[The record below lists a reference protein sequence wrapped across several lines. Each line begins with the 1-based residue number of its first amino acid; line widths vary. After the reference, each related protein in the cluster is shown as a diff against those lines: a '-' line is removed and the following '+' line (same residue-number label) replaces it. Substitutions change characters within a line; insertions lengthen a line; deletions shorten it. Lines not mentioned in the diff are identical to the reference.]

1 MMGKHGA
8 TWESPEKEPPHKKQ
22 DSGPSPSPKKLRI
35 TIRKPPSALF
45 SSSSSSNAVTSGDDV
60 GGDSSDNNNSNSDDN
75 DKKRPPSVTIHDL
88 FDIQKL
94 IGEGGFGK
102 VYLAIRRRDQASVAL
117 KAIPVSLPDSE
128 ETLKRE
134 VEALSALSD
143 PGHPNVCQL
152 YDQLRDNLHSYLSME
167 YIGGGELF
175 EHLCDSGPFSE
186 KDAAKFLRQF
196 ANGLHYIHSKG
207 YVHSDLKPENLMMG
221 YSWGQQVEDDNDND
235 NNAPAQQQQQQQ
247 QLKVVDF
254 GFSVPDQ
261 ESVKLHF
268 HGTIAYLPPE
278 CLHKKSSPRHP
289 TAAGDM
295 FAVGVIIYTVLTGTH
310 PFDRTNQAPDS
321 IIAQAIVQSAGST
334 YDDNDDDNDSNNN
347 NNNNNNNNSKS
358 NDNDKDNNEYLS
370 KYVFDDR
377 TQGLSS
383 SSVMLMRSLLHP
395 DPNRRMTSL
404 QLCSHPWILGQTA
417 TKHSLST
424 CSHSKLKSFWQ
435 RRFRAAVMK
444 KFVGRSNNG
453 GGTLSTKEY
462 KVIFKSMDLDGN
474 GLVTLDELKRYM
486 SESFGTK
493 QTISDIFSSVDE
505 DGNGG
510 IDFEEFDRI
519 MRKKFDGS
527 DVSNCNS
534 CNDDIIDDNNDN
546 NSKKAASEKI
556 LAISNEQVRACIFQK
571 FGGTRTKGT
580 TTTTTTTSTTTVTR
594 EMLRTIFDT
603 MDINKDGSLQ
613 LSEAITGL
621 RETPGLDEGMI
632 SSWVRRLYYNPLT
645 IYVSR
650 CASFVVFLLLSS
662 LTMKYCLFMMHV

>member
-1 MMGKHGA
+1 LKKRKEENVTGLVLVYIMGKHGA
-8 TWESPEKEPPHKKQ
+8 TWESNEKEPPHKKQ
-22 DSGPSPSPKKLRI
+22 DSGPSPSSSPKKLRI
-35 TIRKPPSALF
+35 TIRKPPSVSF
-45 SSSSSSNAVTSGDDV
+45 SSSSTATNAVTSCDDV
-60 GGDSSDNNNSNSDDN
+60 GGDSSDTNNNSNN
-75 DKKRPPSVTIHDL
+75 NKKRPPPVTIHDL

-117 KAIPVSLPDSE
+117 KAIPVSVPYFE

-134 VEALSALSD
+134 VEALSALSE
-143 PGHPNVCQL
+143 PGHPNVCKL
-152 YDQLRDNLHSYLSME
+152 YDQLRDNVHSYLSME

-186 KDAAKFLRQF
+186 EDAAKFLRQF

-221 YSWGQQVEDDNDND
+221 YSWGQQVEDDKDKD
-235 NNAPAQQQQQQQ
+235 NNNNNNAAHQQQQ

-254 GFSVPDQ
+254 GFSVPAQ

-321 IIAQAIVQSAGST
+321 TIAQAIVQSAGST
-334 YDDNDDDNDSNNN
+334 YDDDDDNNNN
-347 NNNNNNNNSKS
+347 KN
-358 NDNDKDNNEYLS
+358 NDKDNNEYLN

-383 SSVMLMRSLLHP
+383 SSLMLMRSLLHP

-435 RRFRAAVMK
+435 RRFRAAIMK
-444 KFVGRSNNG
+444 KFVGRSNNRG
-453 GGTLSTKEY
+453 GALSTKEY
-462 KVIFKSMDLDGN
+462 KVIFQSMDLDGN
-474 GLVTLDELKRYM
+474 GLVTLDELKRCM

-493 QTISDIFSSVDE
+493 QSISDIFSSVDE

-510 IDFEEFDRI
+510 IDFEEFDRT
-519 MRKKFDGS
+519 MRKTFDGS
-527 DVSNCNS
+527 DGSNCNS
-534 CNDDIIDDNNDN
+534 CNDDNDDVNNDN

-571 FGGTRTKGT
+571 FGGTGT
-580 TTTTTTTSTTTVTR
+580 RGSINANTTSTITR

-613 LSEAITGL
+613 LSEAIIGL

-632 SSWVRRLYYNPLT
+632 SSWVRT
-645 IYVSR
+645 
-650 CASFVVFLLLSS
+650 FVLQNS
-662 LTMKYCLFMMHV
+662 

>member
-1 MMGKHGA
+1 MGGKHDS
-8 TWESPEKEPPHKKQ
+8 TWVSPEKEPPHKKQ

-35 TIRKPPSALF
+35 TIRKPPPSSF
-45 SSSSSSNAVTSGDDV
+45 SSATATNDVTSCDDVSGTNSSNNDH
-60 GGDSSDNNNSNSDDN
+60 NNKDDN
-75 DKKRPPSVTIHDL
+75 KKRPPPVTIHDL

-102 VYLAIRRRDQASVAL
+102 VYLAIRRRDMFAVAL
-117 KAIPVSLPDSE
+117 KAIPVSLPDFE

-143 PGHPNVCQL
+143 PGHPNVCKL

-207 YVHSDLKPENLMMG
+207 YIHSDLKPENLMMG
-221 YSWGQQVEDDNDND
+221 YSWGQQADNDNNDND
-235 NNAPAQQQQQQQ
+235 NNNNNNNDTKNAAQQQQQ

-268 HGTIAYLPPE
+268 HGTVAYLPPE

-334 YDDNDDDNDSNNN
+334 FDDNDDSNNN
-347 NNNNNNNNSKS
+347 NNNNNKS
-358 NDNDKDNNEYLS
+358 NDNDNDNNEYLN
-370 KYVFDDR
+370 KHVFDDR

-383 SSVMLMRSLLHP
+383 SSLSLMRSLLHP

-435 RRFRAAVMK
+435 RRFRAAIMK
-444 KFVGRSNNG
+444 KFVSCSNNNNNNG
-453 GGTLSTKEY
+453 GALSTKEY
-462 KVIFKSMDLDGN
+462 KVIFQSMDLDGN
-474 GLVTLDELKRYM
+474 GLVTLDELKRCM

-493 QTISDIFSSVDE
+493 QSISDIFSSVDE
-505 DGNGG
+505 DGSGG
-510 IDFEEFDRI
+510 IDFDEFERI

-527 DVSNCNS
+527 DGNSNYNS
-534 CNDDIIDDNNDN
+534 CDDDDDGNNN
-546 NSKKAASEKI
+546 KKKAASEKI
-556 LAISNEQVRACIFQK
+556 SAISNEQVRACIFQK
-571 FGGTRTKGT
+571 FGGTGTTKGT
-580 TTTTTTTSTTTVTR
+580 TTSATTNTTTTVTR

-613 LSEAITGL
+613 LSEAIIGL

-632 SSWVRRLYYNPLT
+632 SSWVRRLYYNPRT
-645 IYVSR
+645 I
-650 CASFVVFLLLSS
+650 SFFYCDGLFSSVITNNEILS
-662 LTMKYCLFMMHV
+662 F

>member
-1 MMGKHGA
+1 MN
-8 TWESPEKEPPHKKQ
+8 EKEPPHKKQ

-35 TIRKPPSALF
+35 TIRKPPSVSL
-45 SSSSSSNAVTSGDDV
+45 SSTTSTVASNDVVSYGDV
-60 GGDSSDNNNSNSDDN
+60 GCDSSDGNNNDN
-75 DKKRPPSVTIHDL
+75 NNDNNNKKRPPPVTIHDL

-117 KAIPVSLPDSE
+117 KAIPVSLPDFE

-134 VEALSALSD
+134 VEALSALSE
-143 PGHPNVCQL
+143 PGHPNVCKL
-152 YDQLRDNLHSYLSME
+152 YDQLRDNVHSYLSME

-175 EHLCDSGPFSE
+175 EHLCNSGPFSE
-186 KDAAKFLRQF
+186 DDAAQFLRQF

-221 YSWGQQVEDDNDND
+221 YSWGQQVEDDNDDKNKD
-235 NNAPAQQQQQQQ
+235 NNAPKQQQQKQQQ

-261 ESVKLHF
+261 ESIKLHF

-334 YDDNDDDNDSNNN
+334 YDDNDNDNNN
-347 NNNNNNNNSKS
+347 NNNKS
-358 NDNDKDNNEYLS
+358 NDNDNDKENNEYLS

-377 TQGLSS
+377 TQGLSA

-395 DPNRRMTSL
+395 DPNRRMTSV
-404 QLCSHPWILGQTA
+404 QLCRHPWILGQTA
-417 TKHSLST
+417 TNHSLST

-435 RRFRAAVMK
+435 RRFRAAIIK

-453 GGTLSTKEY
+453 GGGALSTKEY
-462 KVIFKSMDLDGN
+462 KVIFQAMDLDGN

-510 IDFEEFDRI
+510 IDFDEFDRT

-527 DVSNCNS
+527 DGSNCNS
-534 CNDDIIDDNNDN
+534 CYDDYDDNDNNDDNNG
-546 NSKKAASEKI
+546 KKVASEKI

-571 FGGTRTKGT
+571 FSGTGTKEGT
-580 TTTTTTTSTTTVTR
+580 NDNATSTSTSTMTR

-613 LSEAITGL
+613 LSEAIIGL

-632 SSWVRRLYYNPLT
+632 SSWVRNVCILIL
-645 IYVSR
+645 VQ
-650 CASFVVFLLLSS
+650 
-662 LTMKYCLFMMHV
+662 